1 MNELINLL
9 QEFAFNLAVLALPVI
24 SAFLIALLKAWIDK
38 VLADVEAQRPKLA
51 EAIKEAVSLAVKAAE
66 GMELGGFIEDKK
78 QYALNIAQNWLDSE
92 GWDEVDIDVLEAAIE
107 AEVLKVFNRVKAGPE
122 ADMRNWNAW

>member
-1 MNELINLL
+1 MEEFINLL

-107 AEVLKVFNRVKAGPE
+107 AEVLKVFNQVKAGPE
-122 ADMRNWNAW
+122 ADMSWNAW

>member
-9 QEFAFNLAVLALPVI
+9 QEFAFNLAVLALPII

-38 VLADVEAQRPKLA
+38 VLADIEANKPKLA

-66 GMELGGFIEDKK
+66 GMELGGFIDDKK

-122 ADMRNWNAW
+122 ADMSWNAW